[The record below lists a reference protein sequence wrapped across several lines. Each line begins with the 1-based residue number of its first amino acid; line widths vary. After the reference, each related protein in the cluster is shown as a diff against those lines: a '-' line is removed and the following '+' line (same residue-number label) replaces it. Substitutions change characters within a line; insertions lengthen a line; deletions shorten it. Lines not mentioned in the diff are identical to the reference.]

1 MKLTGQRFDTVVK
14 LVYAKHSSA
23 RCGQK
28 KIWREIF
35 RKTRRNKEHE
45 ENVVTYVDEMRRSCN
60 KVLRK
65 IAKPDLG
72 A

>member
-1 MKLTGQRFDTVVK
+1 MKLTGQRFDIAVK

-23 RCGQK
+23 RCSQK
-28 KIWREIF
+28 KYGEKFF

>member
-1 MKLTGQRFDTVVK
+1 MYCLIVEVI
-14 LVYAKHSSA
+14 
-23 RCGQK
+23 
-28 KIWREIF
+28 IWREIF

-65 IAKPDLG
+65 IAKSDLG

>member
-1 MKLTGQRFDTVVK
+1 MYCLIVEVI
-14 LVYAKHSSA
+14 
-23 RCGQK
+23 
-28 KIWREIF
+28 IWREIF

-60 KVLRK
+60 KVWRK

>member
-1 MKLTGQRFDTVVK
+1 MPSIAVQD
-14 LVYAKHSSA
+14 AA
-23 RCGQK
+23 RK
-28 KIWREIF
+28 NMARNF

>member
-1 MKLTGQRFDTVVK
+1 MCCLIVEVI
-14 LVYAKHSSA
+14 
-23 RCGQK
+23 
-28 KIWREIF
+28 IWREIF
-35 RKTRRNKEHE
+35 RKTRRNKEHK

-65 IAKPDLG
+65 IAKLDLG

>member
-1 MKLTGQRFDTVVK
+1 MYYLIIEVV
-14 LVYAKHSSA
+14 
-23 RCGQK
+23 
-28 KIWREIF
+28 IWREIF
-35 RKTRRNKEHE
+35 CKTRRNKEYE

-60 KVLRK
+60 KVLWK